1 MMITVKTGI
10 LPEDVKQSAKHV
22 IFVEG
27 KDDNSFDRLV
37 LRTLFQDRIDVK
49 PLGPSYHIRSAA
61 EAFYKHHPN
70 YYFLIDRDHYD
81 DHFVEACW
89 KNFPD
94 LQTHNLLVWRRR
106 ELENYFIIPE
116 YLSNSSYLRV
126 SQDRLCQVI
135 RDEAQKR
142 LFMDV
147 ANQVILFVR
156 EQLKENWIQLFT
168 DVNQFQSKEKAL
180 VQLQSRNEFDI
191 FMGKTVSLMHRENIV
206 TKFEEVLKRL
216 TGAAFPMNYGQGTW
230 LEEISGKEIFHAVSN
245 CCFKVQDQTGSIL
258 QGRIQLNEIVKDLL
272 KKPLEVQPPDFQL
285 LHAMIINRIHT
296 S

>member
-61 EAFYKHHPN
+61 EAFYKHHPT

-89 KNFPD
+89 RNFPD
-94 LQTHNLLVWRRR
+94 PQTHNLLVWRRR

-126 SQDRLCQVI
+126 SQDCLCQVI

-142 LFMDV
+142 LYMDA

-156 EQLKENWIQLFT
+156 EKLKENWIQLFSHL
-168 DVNQFQSKEKAL
+168 DQFLTKEAAL
-180 VQLQSRNEFDI
+180 EQLRMRKEFDI
-191 FMGKTVSLMHRENIV
+191 YKSKAVCLVDEQNIAIR
-206 TKFEEVLKRL
+206 FEEILSRL
-216 TGAAFPMNYGQGTW
+216 TGDVSLLTYGQGTW
-230 LEEISGKEIFHAVSN
+230 LEEISGKEIFHAVAN
-245 CCFKVQDQTGSIL
+245 RCLEVKDQNGNIL
-258 QGRIQLNEIVKDLL
+258 RGRIQLNEIVKDLL
-272 KKPLEVQPPDFQL
+272 KKPLDVQPPDFQQ
-285 LHAMIINRIHT
+285 LHEMIIKRIRT